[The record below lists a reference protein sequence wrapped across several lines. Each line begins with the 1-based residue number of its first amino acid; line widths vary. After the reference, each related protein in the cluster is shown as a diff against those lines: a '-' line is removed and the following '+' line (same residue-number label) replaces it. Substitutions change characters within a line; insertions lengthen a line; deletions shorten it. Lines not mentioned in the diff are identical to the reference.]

1 MAVNIGP
8 KIGIDGEAEYRAQ
21 INNIIQQA
29 KTLGSEMKVV
39 SATYE
44 KSGNAA
50 EKAAETAKVYVK
62 QIENQKDRVKLLQD
76 MLDKSADKYGENDNR
91 TLKWK
96 QALNEANAELR
107 KMENQLGDTVD
118 DLDHFGKMAEKAKDG
133 LGKLGN
139 AMKTGLTAAAKA
151 GAAAISAAGTAI
163 IGLGKIGLEY
173 NNQMESYTANFAV
186 MLGSQEAAVN
196 KVESLKK
203 MAASTPFEMAG
214 LADATQQLLAF
225 GVANEDTNM
234 YLQQLGDISLGD
246 ADKMNSL
253 VAAFGK
259 MNSTGKVTLEYIN
272 MMAEQGFNP
281 LNIIA
286 QQTGE
291 TMEELYA
298 RLSKGGVSFDEITNA
313 MKIATSEGGQF
324 YKGME
329 TASKTTQGM
338 ISTLKDNATALIGEV
353 FKPISNSLKDELL
366 PAAIDSI
373 ERLSTAFEEDGVEG
387 MISAA
392 GEIIAETIGTFTKKL
407 PEFAKSATSMV
418 KSLLKGISDNSK
430 AITSG
435 AADTVEVLIEGL
447 LEMLPDIVETG
458 LDLLLGLAEGLVKA
472 TPNLIAKIPEI
483 IEKIIKAFT
492 DRAGD
497 FLELGKNIIM
507 GVWEGIKSLGTWL
520 SDKIRGLLG
529 GTVSA
534 SKKELGIHSPSKVF
548 AEIGENMALGV
559 GAGWKNTF
567 GSVSKGI
574 TKTLDFGATAANRMI
589 NPAAGGRSVSLGGVE
604 IKVYGAQGQDVN
616 QLADVVMQKLERA
629 VRKKEAV
636 FGV

>member
-39 SATYE
+39 SATFGD
-44 KSGNAA
+44 SGDAA
-50 EKAAETAKVYVK
+50 DKAAEAAKVYVK
-62 QIENQKDRVKLLQD
+62 QIENQKERVKALTD
-76 MLDKSADKYGENDNR
+76 MLEKSAQKYGENDTR

-96 QALNEANAELR
+96 QAVNEANAELR
-107 KMENQLGDTVD
+107 KMENELQDTLDELDDFGDKT
-118 DLDHFGKMAEKAKDG
+118 EKAKER
-133 LGKLGN
+133 LAKFGN
-139 AMKTGLTAAAKA
+139 ALKTGLSVAAKA
-151 GAAAISAAGTAI
+151 GAAAIAAAGTAI
-163 IGLGKIGLEY
+163 VGLGKIGLEY

-246 ADKMNSL
+246 ADKLNSL

-259 MNSTGKVTLEYIN
+259 MNSTGKVSLEYIN

-281 LNIIA
+281 LNVIA

-291 TMEELYA
+291 TMEELYD

-329 TASKTTQGM
+329 TASKTTEGM

-353 FKPISNSLKDELL
+353 FEPISDSLKNELL

-373 ERLSTAFEEDGVEG
+373 DRLSTAFEEDGVEG
-387 MISAA
+387 MIQAA
-392 GEIIAETIGTFTKKL
+392 GEIIGETIGTFTKKL

-418 KSLLKGISDNSK
+418 KSLLKGISENST

-435 AADTVEVLIEGL
+435 AVETVETLINGL
-447 LEMLPDIVETG
+447 SNMLPDILATG
-458 LDLLLGLAEGLVKA
+458 VMLLLELAAGLIKA
-472 TPNLIAKIPEI
+472 IPDLIAKIPEI
-483 IEKIIKAFT
+483 ISKIGQAFA
-492 DRAGD
+492 DRKGQ
-497 FLELGKNIIM
+497 FLEIGKNIIL

-520 SDKIRGLLG
+520 ADQIRGLLG
-529 GTVSA
+529 GTVTA